1 MTDTKLIN
9 DYLQHGDN
17 LAHQLHAN
25 LATVHQLVSQ
35 TAPTHL
41 QLKDLPRFD
50 HDPAEQWYR
59 LIRHLRGGFLV
70 SLDDPT
76 QKVRVT
82 EKTIHDFNLR
92 HDDGV
97 LASLTSTQ
105 HKYTGETIH
114 LPHIRYV
121 YCNPHP
127 QPDTI
132 RTFLSQPIVVDK
144 YGNLKCRFGLGQ
156 WFVFSDQDVNY
167 YHLQPGD
174 LVEFAT
180 YQDQLNTPTWTNHIA
195 IRYVY
200 HQSDPAPSAIQS

>member
-1 MTDTKLIN
+1 MTDAKLIN
-9 DYLQHGDN
+9 NYLQHGDN

-25 LATVHQLVSQ
+25 LAAVHQLVSQ
-35 TAPTHL
+35 TAPAHL
-41 QLKDLPRFD
+41 QLEAVPQFD

-59 LIRHLRGGFLV
+59 LIRHLRGGMLV
-70 SLDDPT
+70 SLTDPSE
-76 QKVRVT
+76 KLRVT
-82 EKTIHDFNLR
+82 EKIIHDFNLQ

-97 LASLTSTQ
+97 LASVATTQ
-105 HKYTGETIH
+105 HKYTGETVY
-114 LPHIRYV
+114 LPRIRYV

-132 RTFLSQPIVVDK
+132 RTFLSQPVVIDR

-156 WFVFSDQDVNY
+156 WFVFSDQDVHY
-167 YHLQPGD
+167 CHLQPGD

-180 YQDQLNTPTWTNHIA
+180 YQDQLNTPTWTDRMA

-200 HQSDPAPSAIQS
+200 HQTDPAPSTNRS